1 MAPRT
6 AQVSPMGMSLPPE
19 PPQQPR
25 SKTPLDPLVK
35 TALLLSFGL
44 ILITVI
50 GMMVTAPDRSIPP
63 YTVVAQ
69 VAENVSVSV
78 PPQTTDPEI
87 EALLFRFRVAG
98 EGDRAG
104 FRHLKIKPT
113 TPQDPGG
120 RYERVTIYI
129 LDNPGLAEESILREY
144 VGGPDPTAKRAF
156 ERHVRGMYR
165 LGPREEFGTLGFVG
179 EDASPG
185 GRQAGDP
192 RMLFRSGIDRN

>member
-1 MAPRT
+1 MDPRT
-6 AQVSPMGMSLPPE
+6 AQQSPMAMSLPPE
-19 PPQQPR
+19 PAQQPR

-35 TALLLSFGL
+35 TALILSVGL

-69 VAENVSVSV
+69 AAESISVSV
-78 PPQTTDPEI
+78 PPQTTDAEI
-87 EALLFRFRVAG
+87 EALLFRFRVAA

-113 TPQDPGG
+113 SPQDSRGP
-120 RYERVTIYI
+120 YERMTIYI

-144 VGGPDPTAKRAF
+144 VGDPDPTAKRAF

-165 LGPREEFGTLGFVG
+165 LGPRGESGTLGFIS
-179 EDASPG
+179 EDTRPA

-192 RMLFRSGIDRN
+192 RILFRSGTDRN